1 MAFILTTFIWHEI
14 VVKNAYASRPCNDKK
29 IKYLMTFLKK
39 VVATHKNLE
48 ILNKNQSSKS
58 QTNL

>member
-29 IKYLMTFLKK
+29 NKIFNDIFKK
-39 VVATHKNLE
+39 SGGNT
-48 ILNKNQSSKS
+48 
-58 QTNL
+58 